1 MYNRIIVTSVIIMY
15 QDQNSPK
22 RLSVWF
28 PLLLAVVLVGG
39 ILIGMRM
46 QSNTPSVVV
55 EANDLSIQTP
65 GQGKIEEIIRYIE
78 AKYVDDVDREAL
90 MEEVIDEMLAKL
102 DPHSNYI
109 TKTELQ
115 QVNEQLQGNFDGI
128 GIEFMS
134 LDDTIVVV
142 APLAGGPSEAV
153 GIQAGDKIVA
163 IEDSIIAGVNMDTE
177 DVISMLR
184 GEKGTEVEVGILRGR
199 SEDMMRFTITRD
211 EIPMNSV
218 DVAYMLDDETGYIK
232 VNRFSAT
239 TYEEFMK
246 GVETLS
252 EKHKMKDLV
261 IDLRHNPGGYL
272 QQATNILSQLFD
284 DKGSLLVYTEGRSVN
299 RTEYESTG
307 RAFYEL
313 DDVVVLI
320 DEGSASASEIL
331 AGAVQD
337 HDRGIVIGRRS
348 FGKGLVQEQYKL
360 RDGSALRLT
369 VARYYTPSG
378 RSIQKDYNDIN
389 EYESELVAR
398 YENGEMESK
407 DKMTIADSTKY
418 FTDNGRV
425 VFGGGGI
432 MPDIFVPIDTTL
444 MEDGYQELRQYIPQ
458 FVFRYMDEN
467 RKGLQEYSLPQFS
480 RDFHISDEL
489 FTDFINYAHEEGAV
503 AVASDLSYEA
513 AVELQAYIKARVA
526 KHLFGDEGFY
536 SLWNE
541 NDPVVKEALRVLQSA
556 DPLSEIR
563 E

>member
-1 MYNRIIVTSVIIMY
+1 MH
-15 QDQNSPK
+15 QDQNSP
-22 RLSVWF
+22 RHLSVWF

-46 QSNTPSVVV
+46 QSSTPSVVV
-55 EANDLSIQTP
+55 EANDLPIQTP

-109 TKTELQ
+109 TKEELQ

-184 GEKGTEVEVGILRGR
+184 GEKGTEVEIGILRGR
-199 SEDMMRFTITRD
+199 SKDMMRFTITRD

-218 DVAYMLDDETGYIK
+218 DVAYMLDDITGYIK

-246 GVETLS
+246 GVEVLS

-337 HDRGIVIGRRS
+337 HDRGLVIGRRS

-480 RDFHISDEL
+480 RDFHISDAL

-503 AVASDLSYEA
+503 SVASDLSYEA
-513 AVELQAYIKARVA
+513 SVELQAYIKARIA

-541 NDPVVKEALRVLQSA
+541 NDPMVKEALRVLQSA